1 MMNTYSQ
8 LNFTIMLTI
17 RYKEYNSLVETW
29 EEELKAMVIGHKLV
43 QDETVEMPVL
53 TNESETAIGEQAIS
67 KYVDE
72 LAEYQE
78 AWFAC
83 SCN

>member
-1 MMNTYSQ
+1 
-8 LNFTIMLTI
+8 MLTI
-17 RYKEYNSLVETW
+17 KYKQHSGLIETW
-29 EEELKAMVIGHKLV
+29 EDQLKAMVIAHQLV
-43 QDETVEMPVL
+43 QDETIESPIL
-53 TNESETAIGEQAIS
+53 TNESETVVGDIAIS

-72 LAEYQE
+72 LAAYQE